1 MRETYTN
8 IEEAISGFGLDFT
21 VEKTPLYTNING
33 ILQQYDDKVATYRT
47 DNELTLGTVG
57 ESYEIVQNI
66 DQFGVFQ
73 QFADEGVISFENGG
87 VFGGGRRTYIQAVLP
102 STININLD
110 RMDVTKKYIT
120 IVSSHDGTISLQAFV
135 SPYRIICGN
144 TFYACYQNWSE

>member
-1 MRETYTN
+1 MRL
-8 IEEAISGFGLDFT
+8 F
-21 VEKTPLYTNING
+21 
-33 ILQQYDDKVATYRT
+33 RT
-47 DNELTLGTVG
+47 LTSSV
-57 ESYEIVQNI
+57 
-66 DQFGVFQ
+66 VFQ

-144 TFYACYQNWSE
+144 TFMLAIQNWSE

>member
-110 RMDVTKKYIT
+110 RMDVTKKYNHNRQFT
-120 IVSSHDGTISLQAFV
+120 
-135 SPYRIICGN
+135 
-144 TFYACYQNWSE
+144 